1 MSEDALKE
9 TPGGHGPK
17 QPSRSE
23 FAPLIDELYREE
35 VMEAR
40 KMSPEDKFLAGEE
53 LFRFACEVTL
63 SGIRNQNPDA
73 TEAECQKILED
84 RLRLGD
90 WLQRNP

>member
-1 MSEDALKE
+1 MSDEALKE
-9 TPGGHGPK
+9 TPGGPGPK
-17 QPSRSE
+17 QPFRSE

-40 KMSPEDKFLAGEE
+40 RMSPDDKFLAGEE

-63 SGIRNQNPDA
+63 AGIRNQNPDA
-73 TEAECQKILED
+73 TEEECQRILEA
-84 RLRLGD
+84 RLRLGE